1 MIAAKK
7 ERKTKKP
14 ERDMNLLNEIKPAG
28 GITFKDVKYITT
40 GSGYEGCIHIY
51 KFPEALTRTGWP
63 RSATLMEQ
71 WHWLTYPRITCQKL
85 RKILTSQ

>member
-40 GSGYEGCIHIY
+40 GSGYE
-51 KFPEALTRTGWP
+51 
-63 RSATLMEQ
+63 
-71 WHWLTYPRITCQKL
+71 
-85 RKILTSQ
+85 